1 MYLSMFAIDL
11 FLYGCRIHYAVLP
24 LLWEVRMMEML
35 VLHCICPAETYG
47 DRQTEH
53 KERKE
58 D

>member
-1 MYLSMFAIDL
+1 MFAIDL